1 MLTIMLV
8 EVVGE
13 VVDMVGEVADMVR
26 EVMDMVGEVTD
37 MAGEVIEMV
46 GEVMDLVG
54 TGSDIEPKLTRLMHL
69 LSFASLSYLIWPV
82 GLLHHNTIKVIEDTS
97 YI

>member
-54 TGSDIEPKLTRLMHL
+54 TGSDIEPKLTRLTRL
-69 LSFASLSYLIWPV
+69 LGFASLEVLKAARTLAGV
-82 GLLHHNTIKVIEDTS
+82 GSVVI
-97 YI
+97 IAAKIF